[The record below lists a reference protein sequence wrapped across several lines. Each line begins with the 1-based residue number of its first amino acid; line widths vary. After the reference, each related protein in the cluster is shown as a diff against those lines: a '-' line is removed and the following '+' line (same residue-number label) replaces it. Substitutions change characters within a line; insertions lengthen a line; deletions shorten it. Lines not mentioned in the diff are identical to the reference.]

1 MNHQNQT
8 PNKWHMRPCS
18 LQVQNDDDLRLLER
32 LCLGNGN
39 DDDDTIPPL
48 EHDVESMD
56 MRDSDDEYD
65 LDIPDYDDYFSN
77 M

>member
-1 MNHQNQT
+1 VIKVEVDNEMGVDDDDVEE
-8 PNKWHMRPCS
+8 
-18 LQVQNDDDLRLLER
+18 VQNDDDLRLLER